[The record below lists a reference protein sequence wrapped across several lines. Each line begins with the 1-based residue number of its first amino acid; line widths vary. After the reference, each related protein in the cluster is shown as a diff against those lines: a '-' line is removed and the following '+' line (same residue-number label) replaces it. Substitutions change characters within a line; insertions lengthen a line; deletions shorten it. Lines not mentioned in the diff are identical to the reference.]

1 MERATRRQLVGLA
14 LVGSFFLGASLVISP
29 REVFTRFQHLAADPV
44 AFAGV
49 LALVYLLRPLVA
61 WPVTPISVVVGYV
74 YGIEIG
80 LPIALVGI
88 VVTAI
93 PPFLLARH
101 FPDSGLFGK
110 ARDVGSRFFT
120 ATGQTRG
127 VIASRLIPIP
137 TDVISYSA
145 GLSGVRL
152 WPFAAGTLIGELPW
166 TIAGVI
172 AGSSMESLATEGIS
186 GIGLPLLLGA
196 LAVAAALLA
205 GPLYRQFVTEQ

>member
-1 MERATRRQLVGLA
+1 MERATRRQLVGFI
-14 LVGSFFLGASLVISP
+14 LVGSALVVASLVISP
-29 REVFTRFQHLAADPV
+29 REVFARFQHLTTDPV

-49 LALVYLLRPLVA
+49 LALLYLLRPLVA

-74 YGIEIG
+74 YGIEVG

-101 FPDSGLFGK
+101 FPDSGLFAK

-120 ATGQTRG
+120 ATGETRG
-127 VIASRLIPIP
+127 VIASRLVPIP
-137 TDVISYSA
+137 TDIISYSA

-152 WPFAAGTLIGELPW
+152 RPFALGTLIGELPW
-166 TIAGVI
+166 TVAGVI
-172 AGSSMESLATEGIS
+172 AGSSMETLATDGVS
-186 GIGLPLLLGA
+186 AIGLPLLLGA

-205 GPLYRQFVTEQ
+205 GPLYRQFIAEQ